1 MRNARARSSAA
12 AVPARGLS
20 RRSLMQSA
28 GGLSLA
34 AAVPFALTACGT
46 SGGTTGGK
54 TAIRFLYATGDETWN
69 AVAKGVADA
78 FNAKSA
84 TATVELE
91 PLPAGTD
98 YPTAMKTMDAT
109 GKWPALVDMRDTLTY
124 LEAGKLA
131 PIPESVTS
139 LLNDEVY
146 APVEDGEVYIV
157 PTTALNGE
165 LGFNMVY
172 DKDYFDEHGLAV
184 PATYAEF
191 VALLD
196 AIKANGDAPLATAAG
211 EIWPSDQL
219 WKPLAAPVFA
229 QYSEAGGFW
238 NAVRAGDASL
248 GDLREPLQRL
258 KDLTDA
264 YVLEG
269 WQSTQDAQTTT
280 LLVNRQAVMA
290 TSSAGIGRLNDV
302 NKVDPDFNAGIFY
315 VPADDGRL
323 NVLKN
328 SVNGDTASGFAI
340 SAQAQEDGG
349 QYDAA
354 VEFLEF
360 YFSVEACDL
369 MEATGMIAPNV
380 KAADEIERNSSIPG
394 ADDYFAL
401 LADPNLTWFANETT
415 WSGFSTFHTFFR
427 QARIEMQDGQT
438 TIDECIAKSQ
448 EEFDDQAEQE

>member
-1 MRNARARSSAA
+1 MRNARARSSAK
-12 AVPARGLS
+12 PARGLS

-28 GGLSLA
+28 GGLSIA
-34 AAVPFALTACGT
+34 AAVPLALAGCGT
-46 SGGTTGGK
+46 AGGTTGGK

-69 AVAKGVADA
+69 SVAKAVADA

-84 TATVELE
+84 SAVVELD

-109 GKWPALVDMRDTLTY
+109 GNWPALVDMRDTLTY

-131 PIPESVTS
+131 PIPESVSS

-146 APVEDGEVYIV
+146 APAEDGDVYIV

-172 DKDYFDEHGLAV
+172 DKDYFEEHGLAV
-184 PATYAEF
+184 PTTYAEF
-191 VALLD
+191 IALLD
-196 AIKANGDAPLATAAG
+196 AIQANGDAPLATAAG

-219 WKPLAAPVFA
+219 WKPLAAPTFA

-238 NAVRAGDASL
+238 NAVRAGDASIE
-248 GDLREPLQRL
+248 DLREPLQRL
-258 KDLTDA
+258 KDITDT

-280 LLVNRQAVMA
+280 LLVNRQAVMS

-315 VPADDGRL
+315 VPADDGKL
-323 NVLKN
+323 NVLKDD
-328 SVNGDTASGFAI
+328 VNGDSASGFAI
-340 SAQAQEDGG
+340 SSQAKENGG
-349 QYDAA
+349 KEYDAA

-360 YFSVEACDL
+360 YYSVDACNL
-369 MEATGMIAPNV
+369 MEETGMIAPNV
-380 KAADEIERNSSIPG
+380 KASDEIARNSTIPG
-394 ADDYFAL
+394 AGDYFAL
-401 LADPNLTWFANETT
+401 LENPNLNFFQNPTAWA
-415 WSGFSTFHTFFR
+415 GFSTFHTFFR

-448 EEFDDQAEQE
+448 EEFDNQAEHE

>member
-1 MRNARARSSAA
+1 MRNARARSSAG
-12 AVPARGLS
+12 AVPTRGLS

-28 GGLSLA
+28 GGLSIA
-34 AAVPFALTACGT
+34 AAVPLVLAGCGT

-54 TAIRFLYATGDETWN
+54 TSIRFLYATGDETWN
-69 AVAKGVADA
+69 SVAKAVSDA
-78 FNAKSA
+78 FNAKSS
-84 TATVELE
+84 TTVVELD

-109 GKWPALVDMRDTLTY
+109 GNWPELVDMRDTLTY
-124 LEAGKLA
+124 LQAGKLA

-139 LLNDEVY
+139 LLSDEVY
-146 APVEDGEVYIV
+146 APTDDGDVYIV

-165 LGFNMVY
+165 LGFNTVY
-172 DKDYFDEHGLAV
+172 DKDYFEEHGLAV
-184 PATYAEF
+184 PTTYAEYI
-191 VALLD
+191 ALLD

-211 EIWPSDQL
+211 EIWPCDQL
-219 WKPLAAPVFA
+219 WKPLAAPWFA

-238 NAVRAGDASL
+238 NAVAAGDASIE
-248 GDLREPLQRL
+248 DLREPLQRL
-258 KDLTDA
+258 KDITDA

-315 VPADDGRL
+315 VPADDGKL

-340 SAQAQEDGG
+340 SAQAKDAGK
-349 QYDAA
+349 QYDSA

-360 YFSVEACDL
+360 YFSVDACNI
-369 MEATGMIAPNV
+369 MEETGMIAPNI
-380 KAADEIERNSSIPG
+380 KASDEVVRNSTIPG
-394 ADDYFAL
+394 AEDYFAL
-401 LADPNLTWFANETT
+401 LENPSLNFFANETN
-415 WSGFSTFHTFFR
+415 WAGFSTFHTFFR

-448 EEFDDQAEQE
+448 EEFEKDLD